1 MISGYRFFPPCSRFI
16 RCDEIE
22 NFSCRLP
29 PVARHAI
36 PFTFFHPCTLLY
48 LTPLSDITSPA
59 STFVKNVVLLRCR
72 KKKKEKMNPEIPRLV
87 KSPPNLAPASF
98 TPTLRSF
105 RVRIGIYKLLEIVP
119 KTSTSYSPDVSC
131 ELNYFIVTLARN

>member
-1 MISGYRFFPPCSRFI
+1 
-16 RCDEIE
+16 
-22 NFSCRLP
+22 
-29 PVARHAI
+29 
-36 PFTFFHPCTLLY
+36 
-48 LTPLSDITSPA
+48 
-59 STFVKNVVLLRCR
+59 
-72 KKKKEKMNPEIPRLV
+72 MNPEIPRL

-119 KTSTSYSPDVSC
+119 KTSYSPDVIC